1 MVPTLP
7 FITLRGQTL
16 ADLISRFLVGG
27 VVVTVFALIGSSLKP
42 KSFAGL
48 FSAAPSVA
56 LATLTLT
63 ILSKGTR
70 YAAVECRSMIEG
82 GIALC
87 VYSLLVSWL
96 LVRRKPS
103 PGWSAV
109 GAIVVWFVV
118 AGLLAP
124 RS

>member
-1 MVPTLP
+1 
-7 FITLRGQTL
+7 L
-16 ADLISRFLVGG
+16 ADLIWRFLAGG
-27 VVVTVFALIGSSLKP
+27 VVVTMFALIGSSLKP

-63 ILSKGTR
+63 IFSKGSR
-70 YAAVECRSMIEG
+70 FAAVECRSMMAG
-82 GIALC
+82 GIALAL
-87 VYSLLVSWL
+87 YSLLVCWL
-96 LVRRKPS
+96 LMRRRLS
-103 PGWSAV
+103 PGWSAA
-109 GAIVVWFVV
+109 GGIVVWFAV